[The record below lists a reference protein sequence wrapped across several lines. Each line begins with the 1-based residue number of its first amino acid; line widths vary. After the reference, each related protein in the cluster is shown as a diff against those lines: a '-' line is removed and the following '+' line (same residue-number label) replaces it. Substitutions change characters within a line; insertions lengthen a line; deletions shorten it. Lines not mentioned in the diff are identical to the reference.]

1 MVMSKLLKVLNK
13 YIIVLIVLALF
24 GMPWI
29 YVRHLM
35 FDMTNHETF
44 NLVDSIPGYVNY
56 LIRLIVIVL
65 LIIDFRKEKLKH
77 VMLACVAALFYP
89 LLGIVVFALLMLEKE
104 KERVRV

>member
-1 MVMSKLLKVLNK
+1 MNKLMKVLNK
-13 YIIVLIVLALF
+13 YIVLFIVSALF

-65 LIIDFRKEKLKH
+65 LIIDFRKQKLKH
-77 VMLACVAALFYP
+77 VVLTCIATLFYP
-89 LLGIVVFALLMLEKE
+89 LLGVVVFALLMLEKE
-104 KERVRV
+104 KVERIK